1 MTAPVGTVL
10 AREGGSYRLLLDGR
24 EYVAILRGKAK
35 RAGDR
40 AIAGD
45 IVTID
50 PATLTEETLAITGVD
65 FANTF
70 ANVMIEQEKAKGVSA
85 EALAQFT
92 ADMDQFRIQYAN
104 PLFRMPMTFAE
115 IFPVGLLVSLI
126 SAALLRNSRFLA
138 AKRS

>member
-1 MTAPVGTVL
+1 MWWRWPLAGSKRHRPSRIASSRPPPSSGTQ
-10 AREGGSYRLLLDGR
+10 
-24 EYVAILRGKAK
+24 
-35 RAGDR
+35 
-40 AIAGD
+40 
-45 IVTID
+45 
-50 PATLTEETLAITGVD
+50 
-65 FANTF
+65 
-70 ANVMIEQEKAKGVSA
+70 QEKAKGVSA